1 MPNPERSDVELV
13 AAFRAG
19 DRTVFADIYD
29 AYAAVVFS
37 YFIETGFTRAEA
49 ADATHD
55 ALVEAATRLEHE
67 TPDDLEIWLLAVAQ
81 GNGEPFVPGEIV
93 PTPAA
98 LRPRV
103 LNRVE
108 QEAQSPFTSPA
119 IPPELVQM
127 GIFLAVTIV
136 VGLIGLAVS
145 ARFEPLDAPPPPPET
160 TLVVA
165 ITTTTTTTII
175 DATTSTVDATTTT
188 EALGPGEVEAS
199 TGTLDFGGDDTSV
212 EFDLANTGGE
222 TVDWSLSSSSP
233 ALALSPGRG
242 ELAGGES
249 VTIRVS
255 LDRDE
260 IGEGDL
266 SETLTVTWSDGEL
279 EVEVTGSHEDNPTIH
294 NPQASPS
301 QVHMGGGD
309 CTDTQTTISAR
320 VRDTSPLESVVV
332 RWRPNPNASQETEMT
347 EVGDDLFEAV
357 IGPFS
362 TPGTVEARIVAFD
375 ERGNAGGASTLITVV
390 DCPDD

>member
-1 MPNPERSDVELV
+1 V
-13 AAFRAG
+13 A
-19 DRTVFADIYD
+19 
-29 AYAAVVFS
+29 
-37 YFIETGFTRAEA
+37 
-49 ADATHD
+49 
-55 ALVEAATRLEHE
+55 
-67 TPDDLEIWLLAVAQ
+67 
-81 GNGEPFVPGEIV
+81 
-93 PTPAA
+93 TPAA

-103 LNRVE
+103 LNKVE
-108 QEAQSPFTSPA
+108 QEVLSPFTPPAVSPQLA
-119 IPPELVQM
+119 QM

-165 ITTTTTTTII
+165 ITTTTTTII
-175 DATTSTVDATTTT
+175 DATTSTVDVTTTT
-188 EALGPGEVEAS
+188 EALGPGEIEAS
-199 TGTLDFGGDDTSV
+199 TGTLDFGGDDTSA

-222 TVDWSLSSSSP
+222 TVAWSLSSSSP
-233 ALALSPGRG
+233 ALGLSPGQG
-242 ELAGGES
+242 ELAEGES

-266 SETLTVTWSDGEL
+266 SETLTVTWSDGEFDL
-279 EVEVTGSHEDNPTIH
+279 EVTGSHDDNPTIH

-301 QVHMGGGD
+301 QVHTGGD

-332 RWRPNPNASQETEMT
+332 RWRPNPNTTEETEMT

-362 TPGTVEARIVAFD
+362 TAGTAEARILAFD
-375 ERGNAGGASTLITVV
+375 ERGNAGGASALVTVV